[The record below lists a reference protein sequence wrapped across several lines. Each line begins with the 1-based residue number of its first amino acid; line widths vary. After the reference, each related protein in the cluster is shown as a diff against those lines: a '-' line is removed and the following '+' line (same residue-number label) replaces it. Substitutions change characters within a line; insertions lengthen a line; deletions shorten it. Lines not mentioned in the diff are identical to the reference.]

1 MITKKITAVLLAVGV
16 VASTTTLFSE
26 INIKGAFAD
35 TIQQNVVY
43 SKGDTTSASI
53 DNTKLSDADNKEFK
67 EKSLEAAKKYFG
79 ASIDTDASFQYTSSI
94 MNETT
99 LIDEEAKEQKRL
111 QEEYDNK
118 EISAEDYN
126 KEKEYI
132 PQSVNGSKAM
142 IAKLKH
148 GVITVRLMDK
158 NGNGYTLKFNE
169 NTKEM
174 ESIQEVTAV
183 TDELAKR
190 TKLALSE
197 NQLKNTAEN
206 FIKEYKLGDL
216 QKPKCILVKDQE
228 DFYQVFYQEEN
239 DSSKKVGIYIDSYTG
254 KVMELLTK
262 SAANLTYDNMI
273 NLKK

>member
-43 SKGDTTSASI
+43 AKGDTTSASI
-53 DNTKLSDADNKEFK
+53 DNTKLSDADNKEIK
-67 EKSLEAAKKYFG
+67 EKSSAAAKKYFS
-79 ASIDTDASFQYTSSI
+79 ASIDTDASFQYRSSI

-111 QEEYDNK
+111 QEEYDKK

-132 PQSVNGSKAM
+132 PQSVNGCKAM
-142 IAKLKH
+142 IARLKH
-148 GVITVRLMDK
+148 GVITATWANETGD
-158 NGNGYTLKFNE
+158 GYTVKFNE
-169 NTKEM
+169 NTKEI
-174 ESIQEVTAV
+174 ESIQEVTAM
-183 TDELAKR
+183 TDDMAKR
-190 TKLALSE
+190 TKLTLSE
-197 NQLKNTAEN
+197 NQLKSTAEN

-216 QKPKCILVKDQE
+216 QKPKCILIKDQE

-239 DSSKKVGIYIDSYTG
+239 NSSKKVGVYIDSYTG
-254 KVMELLTK
+254 KVSCFVTK
-262 SAANLTYDNMI
+262 SSADLYYDNAI
-273 NLKK
+273 NLK